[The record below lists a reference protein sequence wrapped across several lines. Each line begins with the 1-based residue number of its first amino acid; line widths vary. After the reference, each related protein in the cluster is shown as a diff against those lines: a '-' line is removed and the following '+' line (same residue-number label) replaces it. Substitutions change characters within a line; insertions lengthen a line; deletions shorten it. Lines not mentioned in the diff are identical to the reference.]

1 MNGQLLHYIINFKA
15 KIHQQTNSQ
24 QKKYMLKEIITS
36 LQAYYHTHRF
46 INKHRL
52 WKWILIPGF
61 IYAIL
66 FCAGIYLFTVSSN
79 SAIEF
84 MLHKSGVEGW
94 MEKMQNSWLSFLLIF
109 GQIILNLILL
119 LFYFSL
125 FKYVF
130 LIIGSPL
137 FAYLSEKTEAIIE
150 GKDFPFNFKQL
161 LKDIVRG
168 IRLAL
173 RNMLWQTVY
182 TVSILI
188 FSFIPLA
195 GWITPLLALLV
206 ECYYLGFSMI
216 DYSCERNKLSTSQSI
231 NFIGRHKGLAIG
243 NGMGFYL
250 IHIIPVLGW
259 ILAPGYA
266 VIAATISLYHTQNT
280 GITVSSK
287 INL

>member
-1 MNGQLLHYIINFKA
+1 
-15 KIHQQTNSQ
+15 
-24 QKKYMLKEIITS
+24 MLKEIITS
-36 LQAYYHTHRF
+36 VQAYYHTHRF

-52 WKWILIPGF
+52 WKWIFIPGF

-66 FCAGIYLFTVSSN
+66 FVLGIYLFIVSSN
-79 SAIEF
+79 SALDF
-84 MLHKSGVEGW
+84 MLQKLGVAEW

-125 FKYVF
+125 FKYLF

-150 GKDFPFNFKQL
+150 GKDFPFSFKQL
-161 LKDIVRG
+161 MKDIARG

-188 FSFIPLA
+188 LSFIPLI
-195 GWITPLLALLV
+195 GWVTPLLALLV
-206 ECYYLGFSMI
+206 ECYYLGFSML

-231 NFIGRHKGLAIG
+231 TFIGRHKGLAIG
-243 NGMGFYL
+243 NGLVFYL
-250 IHIIPVLGW
+250 MHFIPVLGW
-259 ILAPGYA
+259 ILAPSYA
-266 VIAATISLYHTQNT
+266 VIAATISLYKARNV
-280 GITVSSK
+280 GLVNVSGK

>member
-1 MNGQLLHYIINFKA
+1 
-15 KIHQQTNSQ
+15 
-24 QKKYMLKEIITS
+24 MLKEIITS
-36 LQAYYHTHRF
+36 VQAYYHTHRF

-66 FCAGIYLFTVSSN
+66 FVLGIYLFIVSSN

-84 MLHKSGVEGW
+84 MLQKSGVEEW
-94 MEKMQNSWLSFLLIF
+94 MDKMQNSWLSFLLIF

-125 FKYVF
+125 FKYLF

-150 GKDFPFNFKQL
+150 GKDFPFSFKQL
-161 LKDIVRG
+161 MKDIARG

-173 RNMLWQTVY
+173 RNLLWQTVY

-188 FSFIPLA
+188 LSFIPLI
-195 GWITPLLALLV
+195 GWVTPLLALLV
-206 ECYYLGFSMI
+206 ECYYLGFSML
-216 DYSCERNKLSTSQSI
+216 DYSCERKKLSPSQSI
-231 NFIGRHKGLAIG
+231 TFIGRHKGLAIG
-243 NGMGFYL
+243 NGLVFYL
-250 IHIIPVLGW
+250 MHFIPILGW
-259 ILAPGYA
+259 ILAPSYA
-266 VIAATISLYHTQNT
+266 VIAATISLYKARNV
-280 GITVSSK
+280 GLVNVSGK

>member
-1 MNGQLLHYIINFKA
+1 
-15 KIHQQTNSQ
+15 
-24 QKKYMLKEIITS
+24 MLKEIIIS
-36 LQAYYHTHRF
+36 IQAYFHTHRF
-46 INKHRL
+46 IIKHRL

-61 IYAIL
+61 IYSIL
-66 FCAGIYLFTVSSN
+66 FCLGIYLFLVSSN

-84 MLHKSGVEGW
+84 MLQKSGISEW
-94 MEKMQNSWLSFLLIF
+94 MDKMQSSFLSFLLIF
-109 GQIILNLILL
+109 GQFILNLILL

-125 FKYVF
+125 FKYLF

-150 GKDFPFNFKQL
+150 GKDYPFSFKQL
-161 LKDIVRG
+161 MKDIVRG

-188 FSFIPLA
+188 LSFIPLV
-195 GWITPLLALLV
+195 GWVTPLLALLV
-206 ECYYLGFSMI
+206 ECYYLGFSML

-231 NFIGRHKGLAIG
+231 TFIGRHKGLAIG
-243 NGMGFYL
+243 NGMVFY
-250 IHIIPVLGW
+250 IMHFIPVLGW
-259 ILAPGYA
+259 LFAPSYA
-266 VIAATISLYHTQNT
+266 VIAATISLYKVKNG
-280 GITVSSK
+280 GIINVAGK